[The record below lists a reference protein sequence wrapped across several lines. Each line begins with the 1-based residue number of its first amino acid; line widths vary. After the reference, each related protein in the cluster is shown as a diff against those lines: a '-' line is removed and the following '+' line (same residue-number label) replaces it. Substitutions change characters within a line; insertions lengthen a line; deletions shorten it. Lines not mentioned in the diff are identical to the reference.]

1 MNVFITGSTGF
12 IGGSVAVRLVAA
24 GHTVHGLARTEAQ
37 AAQLSELGIKPVLG
51 DLADGAV
58 LRREARSADAV
69 VNAASSDDLAAVE
82 TLMDALA
89 GTGKTFIHTSG
100 SSVVADHANGE
111 WAGGTVYDEDTPVRP
126 VPGKAQRAALDQQV
140 IRAATERGLRSI
152 VLCNSMIY
160 GNGLG
165 LKPHSAQ
172 IPLLLA
178 QARQSGIARH
188 VGHGLNIWSNV
199 HIEDVSELYLLALN
213 HAPAGS
219 FYYVENGEASYAQI
233 TAAIAERL
241 GLGAPQGWPI
251 EEAIREW
258 GAGRA
263 SYSLGSNSR
272 VSSRRARNELG
283 WKPGHGS
290 VLEWIRTGMVL

>member
-1 MNVFITGSTGF
+1 MNVFITGATGF
-12 IGGSVAVRLVAA
+12 IGGSIAVCMVAA
-24 GHTVHGLARTEAQ
+24 GHTVRGLVRTEAQ
-37 AAQLSELGIKPVLG
+37 ATRIAELGIKPVLG
-51 DLADGAV
+51 ELADGTV
-58 LRREARSADAV
+58 LAREARSADAV
-69 VNAASSDDLAAVE
+69 VNAASSDDLTAVASFI
-82 TLMDALA
+82 DALS

-100 SSVVADHANGE
+100 TSVVADDANGE
-111 WAGGTVYDEDTPVRP
+111 WAGGTVYDEDTPVTP

-140 IRAATERGLRSI
+140 TRAATERGLRSI

-188 VGHGLNIWSNV
+188 VGRGLNIWSNV
-199 HIEDVSELYLLALN
+199 HIEDVSELYLLALS

-251 EEAIREW
+251 EEAVKEW

-283 WKPGHGS
+283 WKPRHGS
-290 VLEWIRTGMVL
+290 VLEWIRAGMVL

>member
-1 MNVFITGSTGF
+1 MNVFITGATGF
-12 IGGSVAVRLVAA
+12 IGGSIAVRMVAA
-24 GHTVHGLARTEAQ
+24 GHTVRGLVRTEAQ
-37 AAQLSELGIKPVLG
+37 AARIAELGIKPVLG
-51 DLADGAV
+51 ELADGAV
-58 LRREARSADAV
+58 LAREARAADAV
-69 VNAASSDDLAAVE
+69 VNAASSDDLTAVASFI
-82 TLMDALA
+82 DALS

-100 SSVVADHANGE
+100 TSVLADDANGE
-111 WAGGTVYDEDTPVRP
+111 WAGETVYDEDTPVTP

-140 IRAATERGLRSI
+140 TRAATERGLRSI

-199 HIEDVSELYLLALN
+199 HIEDVSELYLLALG

-233 TAAIAERL
+233 TVAIAERL

-251 EEAIREW
+251 EVAIREW

-283 WKPGHGS
+283 WKPRHGS
-290 VLEWIRTGMVL
+290 VLEWIRAGMVL

>member
-1 MNVFITGSTGF
+1 
-12 IGGSVAVRLVAA
+12 
-24 GHTVHGLARTEAQ
+24 
-37 AAQLSELGIKPVLG
+37 
-51 DLADGAV
+51 
-58 LRREARSADAV
+58 
-69 VNAASSDDLAAVE
+69 
-82 TLMDALA
+82 
-89 GTGKTFIHTSG
+89 
-100 SSVVADHANGE
+100 
-111 WAGGTVYDEDTPVRP
+111 
-126 VPGKAQRAALDQQV
+126 
-140 IRAATERGLRSI
+140 
-152 VLCNSMIY
+152 MIY
-160 GNGLG
+160 GHGLG

-199 HIEDVSELYLLALN
+199 HIEDVSELYLLALT

-233 TAAIAERL
+233 TVAIAERL

-283 WKPGHGS
+283 WKPMHGS
-290 VLEWIRTGMVL
+290 VLEWIRAGMVL